1 MLKYAIAKVVKSN
14 TIQNQQTL
22 TLQLLDKLI
31 LKRFTVVV
39 TKLKN
44 YSSKD
49 AYVEIVWDTDTNK
62 VLALKD
68 IGHPICRIDVLT
80 EKYMVE

>member
-1 MLKYAIAKVVKSN
+1 MLKYAIAKVIKSN

-31 LKRFTVVV
+31 LKRFTVIV

-62 VLALKD
+62 VLAVKD
-68 IGHPICRIDVLT
+68 IGHPISRIDVLT

>member
-1 MLKYAIAKVVKSN
+1 MLKYGIAKVIKTT
-14 TIQNQQTL
+14 TIQEQQTL
-22 TLQLLDKLI
+22 TLHLLDTLL
-31 LKRFTVVV
+31 LKRFTIVVRDV
-39 TKLKN
+39 KN

-68 IGHPICRIDVLT
+68 IGHPISRIDVLT

>member
-1 MLKYAIAKVVKSN
+1 MLKYAIAKVIKSN

-39 TKLKN
+39 TELKN

-68 IGHPICRIDVLT
+68 IGHPISRIDVLT

>member
-1 MLKYAIAKVVKSN
+1 MLKYGIAKVVKSD

-49 AYVEIVWDTDTNK
+49 TYVEIVWDTDTNK

-68 IGHPICRIDVLT
+68 IGHSICRMDVLT

>member
-1 MLKYAIAKVVKSN
+1 MLKYGIAKVIKSN
-14 TIQNQQTL
+14 TIQEQQTL
-22 TLQLLDKLI
+22 TLQLLDTLA
-31 LKRFTVVV
+31 LKRFTIVV

-68 IGHPICRIDVLT
+68 IGHPISRIDVLT
-80 EKYMVE
+80 EQYMVE

>member
-1 MLKYAIAKVVKSN
+1 MLKYAIAKVIKSN

-68 IGHPICRIDVLT
+68 IGHSVSRMDILT